1 MGALR
6 CMVVIQHMTVR
17 VLRSIHEVS
26 AADWNA
32 LELHGQPF
40 LRHEFLA
47 ALENTGCACVATGWT
62 PKHLLLLDQNR
73 QLRGAIPLY
82 LKTHSF
88 GEFVFDFSW
97 AQSFDRH
104 FTQAGQHYYPKL
116 VSAIPF
122 TPATGARLLV
132 AQDAEAASIRRELL
146 NALQELCAELRLSS
160 AHLLFCDTDD
170 FKSLGV
176 QGWLPRTSC
185 QFHWFNR
192 GYASMEDF
200 LANFRADKRKK
211 AKRERRRVLEEYGI
225 RYRTLSGAELSNQQ
239 WQTVFSFSEN
249 TFHQHGHEHYLSAEF
264 LQRVAQ
270 ALPDQVMVKLAE
282 HQGRPVASAIFF
294 HSHDTLFGRYWGATG
309 NYDSLHFETCY
320 YQGIEF
326 CIERGLQLFEP
337 GTQGEHKV
345 ARGFEPTLACSGHYI
360 RESRF
365 RQALADHLQWER
377 QAVNEYAAQVR
388 EHMPFHRRHD
398 GIPRDVADDASS
410 SHE

>member
-1 MGALR
+1 MA
-6 CMVVIQHMTVR
+6 VR

-26 AADWNA
+26 ATDWNS

-47 ALENTGCACVATGWT
+47 ALEDTHCASIRTGWA
-62 PKHLLLLDQNR
+62 PQHLLLLDEAR

-82 LKTHSF
+82 LKSHSF

-97 AQSFDRH
+97 AQSFDRY
-104 FTQAGQHYYPKL
+104 FNQAGDHYYPKL
-116 VSAIPF
+116 AAAVPF
-122 TPATGARLLV
+122 TPATGPRLLV
-132 AQDAEAASIRRELL
+132 AKHADAASTRRDLL
-146 NALQELCAELRLSS
+146 TALQELTAQLQVSS
-160 AHLLFCDTDD
+160 AHVLFCDADEYRT
-170 FKSLGV
+170 LGT
-176 QGWLPRTSC
+176 QDWLTRTSC

-200 LANFRADKRKK
+200 LAKFRADKRKK

-225 RYRTLSGAELSNQQ
+225 RYQTLSGAELNAKQ

-282 HQGRPVASAIFF
+282 HQGKPVASAIFF
-294 HSHDTLFGRYWGATG
+294 HSHDTLFGRYWGAQA
-309 NYDSLHFETCY
+309 NFDSLHFETCY

-337 GTQGEHKV
+337 GTQGEHKI
-345 ARGFEPTLACSGHYI
+345 ARGFEPTLAYSGHYV
-360 RESRF
+360 REPRF
-365 RQALADHLQWER
+365 RQALAEHLRWER
-377 QAVNEYAAQVR
+377 QAMDDYAGQVR
-388 EHMPFHRRHD
+388 AHIPYHRD
-398 GIPRDVADDASS
+398 SDTTPQDYASKP
-410 SHE
+410 